1 MNFTI
6 TSHQIV
12 WICGFIASVWGV
24 VKIIKELKKPS
35 DDLKATVKRHDELLH
50 KDNER
55 LNSLEKITLN
65 QEGINKKLEEHTRI
79 LSDHDDRLEED
90 KKRGDLMLKANMA
103 ILDGMLSEDD
113 KESLKATRKEI
124 QDFLVEKNQEDRI
137 MEEKEVK
144 FEELSEEAQ
153 TELSNGKEEGEEECH
168 IQA

>member
-1 MNFTI
+1 MDFTI
-6 TSHQIV
+6 TSQQIV
-12 WICGFIASVWGV
+12 WICGFIASIWGV

-65 QEGINKKLEEHTRI
+65 QEGINRKLEEHTRI

-113 KESLKATRKEI
+113 KESLKTTRKEI
-124 QDFLVEKNQEDRI
+124 QDFLVEKN
-137 MEEKEVK
+137 
-144 FEELSEEAQ
+144 
-153 TELSNGKEEGEEECH
+153 
-168 IQA
+168 

>member
-1 MNFTI
+1 MEFTI
-6 TSHQIV
+6 TSQQIL
-12 WICGFIASVWGV
+12 WICGFIASIWGV

-35 DDLKATVKRHDELLH
+35 DDLKAKVQRHDELLH

-65 QEGINKKLEEHTRI
+65 QEGINRKLEEHTRI

-124 QDFLVEKNQEDRI
+124 QDFLVEKN
-137 MEEKEVK
+137 
-144 FEELSEEAQ
+144 
-153 TELSNGKEEGEEECH
+153 
-168 IQA
+168 

>member
-1 MNFTI
+1 MEFTI
-6 TSHQIV
+6 TSQQIV
-12 WICGFIASVWGV
+12 WICGFIASIWGV

-35 DDLKATVKRHDELLH
+35 DDLKETVKRHTELLH
-50 KDNER
+50 RDNER

-65 QEGINKKLEEHTRI
+65 QEGINRKLEEHTRI

-124 QDFLVEKNQEDRI
+124 QDFLVEKN
-137 MEEKEVK
+137 
-144 FEELSEEAQ
+144 
-153 TELSNGKEEGEEECH
+153 
-168 IQA
+168 

>member
-124 QDFLVEKNQEDRI
+124 QDFLVEKN
-137 MEEKEVK
+137 
-144 FEELSEEAQ
+144 
-153 TELSNGKEEGEEECH
+153 
-168 IQA
+168 

>member
-1 MNFTI
+1 MEFTI
-6 TSHQIV
+6 TSQQIL
-12 WICGFIASVWGV
+12 WICGFIASIWGV

-35 DDLKATVKRHDELLH
+35 DDLKAKVQRHDELLH

-65 QEGINKKLEEHTRI
+65 QEGINRKLEEHTRI
-79 LSDHDDRLEED
+79 LSDHDGRLEED

-124 QDFLVEKNQEDRI
+124 QDFLVEKN
-137 MEEKEVK
+137 
-144 FEELSEEAQ
+144 
-153 TELSNGKEEGEEECH
+153 
-168 IQA
+168 

>member
-6 TSHQIV
+6 TSQQIV

-50 KDNER
+50 NDNER

-124 QDFLVEKNQEDRI
+124 QDFLVEKN
-137 MEEKEVK
+137 
-144 FEELSEEAQ
+144 
-153 TELSNGKEEGEEECH
+153 
-168 IQA
+168 

>member
-1 MNFTI
+1 MDFTI
-6 TSHQIV
+6 TSQQIV
-12 WICGFIASVWGV
+12 WICGFIASIWGV

-35 DDLKATVKRHDELLH
+35 DDLKAMVKRHDELLH
-50 KDNER
+50 RDNER

-65 QEGINKKLEEHTRI
+65 QEGINRKLEEHTRI

-124 QDFLVEKNQEDRI
+124 QDFLVEKN
-137 MEEKEVK
+137 
-144 FEELSEEAQ
+144 
-153 TELSNGKEEGEEECH
+153 
-168 IQA
+168 

>member
-6 TSHQIV
+6 TSQQIV

-50 KDNER
+50 RDNER

-65 QEGINKKLEEHTRI
+65 QEGINKKLEEHTRL

-124 QDFLVEKNQEDRI
+124 QDFLVEKN
-137 MEEKEVK
+137 
-144 FEELSEEAQ
+144 
-153 TELSNGKEEGEEECH
+153 
-168 IQA
+168 

>member
-35 DDLKATVKRHDELLH
+35 DDLKAKVQRHDELLH

-124 QDFLVEKNQEDRI
+124 QDFLVEKN
-137 MEEKEVK
+137 
-144 FEELSEEAQ
+144 
-153 TELSNGKEEGEEECH
+153 
-168 IQA
+168 

>member
-1 MNFTI
+1 MDFVITI
-6 TSHQIV
+6 QQIV
-12 WICGFIASVWGV
+12 WICGFIASIWGV

-35 DDLKATVKRHDELLH
+35 DDLKETVKRHTELLH
-50 KDNER
+50 RDNER

-65 QEGINKKLEEHTRI
+65 QEGINRKLEEHTRI

-124 QDFLVEKNQEDRI
+124 QDFLVEKN
-137 MEEKEVK
+137 
-144 FEELSEEAQ
+144 
-153 TELSNGKEEGEEECH
+153 
-168 IQA
+168 

>member
-6 TSHQIV
+6 TSQQIV

-35 DDLKATVKRHDELLH
+35 DDLKAKVQRHDELLH

-65 QEGINKKLEEHTRI
+65 QEGINRKLEEHTRI

-113 KESLKATRKEI
+113 KESLKTTRKEI
-124 QDFLVEKNQEDRI
+124 QDFLVEKN
-137 MEEKEVK
+137 
-144 FEELSEEAQ
+144 
-153 TELSNGKEEGEEECH
+153 
-168 IQA
+168 

>member
-1 MNFTI
+1 MNFVI
-6 TSHQIV
+6 TSEQIV
-12 WICGFIASVWGV
+12 WCLTFIGLVWTT

-35 DDLKATVKRHDELLH
+35 DDLKAKVQRHDELLH

-65 QEGINKKLEEHTRI
+65 QEGINRKLEEHTRI
-79 LSDHDDRLEED
+79 LSDHDERLEED

-124 QDFLVEKNQEDRI
+124 QDFLVEKN
-137 MEEKEVK
+137 
-144 FEELSEEAQ
+144 
-153 TELSNGKEEGEEECH
+153 
-168 IQA
+168 